1 MVIKFLS
8 YFRKVTSKKI
18 FQIVFFGLLA
28 RVVFTLFFAKAYYGT
43 DNIYYNYDSGA
54 WALCFQN
61 LYYYGQFS
69 IDITHP
75 LGYFVRMPGY
85 SFFLGVFYLL
95 CNKDWITTFF
105 VAGWFQIAL
114 DTFNIYMIYRITY
127 LLSKNE
133 KSSLITAF
141 IYAFYPFIVVWNPL
155 CYSEVPAVSLL
166 LLSLFMMQK
175 REKKYYAFLSLSFV
189 SLGIL
194 FRPQLFLILP
204 FIILYIVWPYLRNR
218 RALGILSVQMLL
230 GFGIFYMP
238 WPMRN
243 YVNHNKILL
252 THDLRGFA
260 NWDTDVMSFTY
271 FIYSVQAEWEPQFSQ
286 IIKNQKVDFPKGVN
300 FSTSDSLLLSRA
312 FYLSK
317 NCGKGFSMWRGYWK
331 TPIDGISCNDSISQ
345 IFSQLRE
352 KQMKDNPINFWVNLP
367 LKNLKKAVFKDQ
379 LYDTNSMVRKIASSF
394 FYYRT
399 FLILLGIFCTIY
411 LIRLQ
416 NFNLFIVMS
425 LSFFVLL
432 YVSLCA
438 GTGPLMRN
446 IEIRYFLP
454 ADILLLIPIGLFFGE
469 KSFLTKK

>member
-1 MVIKFLS
+1 
-8 YFRKVTSKKI
+8 
-18 FQIVFFGLLA
+18 
-28 RVVFTLFFAKAYYGT
+28 
-43 DNIYYNYDSGA
+43 
-54 WALCFQN
+54 
-61 LYYYGQFS
+61 
-69 IDITHP
+69 
-75 LGYFVRMPGY
+75 MPGY

-141 IYAFYPFIVVWNPL
+141 IYAFYPFIIVWNPL

-175 REKKYYAFLSLSFV
+175 REKKYYAFLSLSSV

-204 FIILYIVWPYLRNR
+204 FIILYIIWPYLRNK
-218 RALGILSVQMLL
+218 RALSILSVQMLL

-238 WPMRN
+238 WPIRN
-243 YVNHNKILL
+243 YINHNKILL

-260 NWDTDVMSFTY
+260 NWDKDVMSFTY

-300 FSTSDSLLLSRA
+300 FSRSDSLLLSRA

-352 KQMKDNPINFWVNLP
+352 KQMNQNPINFWINLP
-367 LKNLKKAVFKDQ
+367 LKNLKKAIFKDK

-399 FLILLGIFCTIY
+399 FLILLGLFCTIY

-416 NFNLFIVMS
+416 NFNLFFVMS

>member
-1 MVIKFLS
+1 MVKKLFSFFGMLIS
-8 YFRKVTSKKI
+8 NKI
-18 FQIVFFGLLA
+18 FQIVFLGWFA
-28 RVVFTLFFAKAYYGT
+28 RVIFTLFFAKAYYGT

-105 VAGWFQIAL
+105 VAGWFQIAM
-114 DTFNIYMIYRITY
+114 DTFNIYLVYRITF
-127 LLSKNE
+127 LLSKKE
-133 KSSLITAF
+133 KAGLITAF
-141 IYAFYPFIVVWNPL
+141 IYAFYPFIIVWNPL
-155 CYSEVPAVSLL
+155 CYSEVPAVTFL
-166 LLSLFMMQK
+166 LLSLFMMLK
-175 REKKYYAFLSLSFV
+175 RETKYYAFLSLSSV

-194 FRPQLFLILP
+194 FRPQLFLVLP
-204 FIILYIVWPYLRNR
+204 FIIIYIIWPYLRNT
-218 RALGILSVQMLL
+218 RALSILSMQMLL
-230 GFGIFYMP
+230 GFCIFYMP
-238 WPMRN
+238 WPIRN
-243 YVNHNKILL
+243 YINHNKILL

-260 NWDTDVMSFTY
+260 NWDKDVMSFTY

-286 IIKNQKVDFPKGVN
+286 IIKNQKVDFPKGVK
-300 FSTSDSLLLSRA
+300 FSESDSILLSRA

-331 TPIDGISCNDSISQ
+331 TPIEGIACNDSISQ
-345 IFSQLRE
+345 IFTHLRE
-352 KQMKDNPINFWVNLP
+352 KQMNENPKNFWINLP
-367 LKNLKKAVFKDQ
+367 LKNLKKAIFKDK
-379 LYDTNSMVRKIASSF
+379 LYDTNSMVRKIASSL

-399 FLILLGIFCTIY
+399 FLILLGLFCTIY
-411 LIRLQ
+411 LLKTESLH
-416 NFNLFIVMS
+416 LFCTMS
-425 LSFFVLL
+425 LGFFVLL
-432 YVSLCA
+432 YMSLCA

-454 ADILLLIPIGLFFGE
+454 ADILLLIPVGIFFGE
-469 KSFLTKK
+469 RFFLTKK